1 MKEETFHRRRT
12 FYHCVVL
19 CRPWMAGEDPM
30 NITEINRNTGVKK
43 ITIKDKDG
51 STKGSITIRSSGI
64 KKTKKLQYISRRIST
79 QIISAKTSGNAREVM
94 TRAKGETVRLRR
106 KLVSGD
112 YDRNEVRRAIIHAE
126 RMERIAKKRM
136 KHLQEEEYIKKHGG
150 SWQSKL
156 EQEQEEELTD
166 WLSGAAG
173 EEFSQ
178 LNKEEIQKIM
188 RELQKELAELERES
202 SLEENTMAVHVDMD
216 PGELELLKKKHRSE
230 EMREIMEADLKYLKA
245 VFAKME
251 RDRQEASE
259 GVSLELSGAEI
270 PVQID
275 ERSAAE
281 VVSDGSAAPVAAEG
295 GSIDISV

>member
-1 MKEETFHRRRT
+1 MKGDVSMKEETFHRRRT
-12 FYHCVVL
+12 FHHCVVL
-19 CRPWMAGEDPM
+19 CRPWMAGEVPM

-156 EQEQEEELTD
+156 EQEQEEEMQ
-166 WLSGAAG
+166 AAT
-173 EEFSQ
+173 SPA
-178 LNKEEIQKIM
+178 
-188 RELQKELAELERES
+188 RAC
-202 SLEENTMAVHVDMD
+202 
-216 PGELELLKKKHRSE
+216 
-230 EMREIMEADLKYLKA
+230 
-245 VFAKME
+245 
-251 RDRQEASE
+251 RQEPNFHPQHPCENQAWLH
-259 GVSLELSGAEI
+259 VPRPRAMTAN
-270 PVQID
+270 P
-275 ERSAAE
+275 
-281 VVSDGSAAPVAAEG
+281 G
-295 GSIDISV
+295 GSLGLVNQPG